1 MIAKKI
7 KIFKERKMN
16 QFEGIFEVFD
26 ISVRRLANGNK
37 LRVVLEC
44 QEDLEVEKGIIEFR
58 GDNVKVKMS
67 QSVLPENVKD
77 IIVVDTVFEVFDI
90 KCRRL
95 RNGDKLSLILEQ
107 LYEKDKELD
116 LVKLRYND
124 VKIFLERIEEELFD
138 DNVEIPDVEVPE
150 EK

>member
-1 MIAKKI
+1 
-7 KIFKERKMN
+7 MN

-44 QEDLEVEKGIIEFR
+44 QESLEVEKGIIEFR
-58 GDNVKVKMS
+58 GDNVKAKMS

-124 VKIFLERIEEELFD
+124 VKIFLERIEGELFD
-138 DNVEIPDVEVPE
+138 GNVEIPDVEASE

>member
-1 MIAKKI
+1 
-7 KIFKERKMN
+7 MN

>member
-1 MIAKKI
+1 
-7 KIFKERKMN
+7 MN

-37 LRVVLEC
+37 LRVILEC
-44 QEDLEVEKGIIEFR
+44 LEDLEIEKGIIEFR
-58 GDNVKVKMS
+58 GDNVKAKMS

-107 LYEKDKELD
+107 LYEKGKELD

>member
-1 MIAKKI
+1 
-7 KIFKERKMN
+7 MN

-58 GDNVKVKMS
+58 GDNVKAKMS